1 VIYILKFFFLL
12 ITLINSSGSL
22 YGLESNWGISEAS
35 KVRLISPLSHNN
47 NKDKIIIGL
56 EYHLEPEW
64 KTYWQSPGDG
74 GFPQELLWNKST
86 NVSSIDINWPT
97 PSEFEILGIKSIG
110 YLDEVIFP
118 LTVHLIDSQQ
128 PTSINLSINYLTCKE
143 ICIPGKA
150 NLALYI
156 PVGKGTPTNYF
167 FTIEKTLSSLPQ
179 QNINLTSFSE
189 FDITTSTDKE
199 ITSINLEATTKY
211 FFYNPKLYLH
221 TPFGLPVI
229 EPILDYSLD
238 QSTLNA
244 TFYFDRELITKDSF
258 EISAL
263 LVDQNH
269 NFLFNTNSNINE
281 LDNIS
286 YSNKY
291 LFYFTI
297 ALLGGL
303 ILNVMP
309 CVFPVLS
316 IKLFSVLENQQKT
329 TRISFLIT
337 SFGIVTS
344 FILLALIFLIMQ
356 QVNMTV
362 AWGMQFQQ
370 PYYLLVIAFVL
381 AFFMLNMFGIFEFR
395 TPQLIYFSGLSHNKF
410 IKDFFNGFFA
420 TIMATPCSAPF
431 VGTAITVAFTQSSFI
446 LISIFFAM
454 GIGMSIPYLVVALFP
469 ALVSF
474 LPKPGKWMQYVKY
487 FLGILLLLTLF
498 WIANI
503 ILNHFN
509 YYFIIASIFLLI
521 ATIFFIIRY
530 SQNFLIILIILL
542 IFLSLPLFNFFKQ
555 QKYEIIEEGWQD
567 FFAIQIEDLTS
578 KNNIVF
584 LDITADWCATCQ
596 FNKINVL
603 NNKKVIKTFNKHNI
617 VKVRADWTRPNKQI
631 DIFLNKHKR
640 FGIPF
645 NAFFSKNYPRGIILS
660 ELLSEKR
667 ILEAI
672 KQIKQ

>member
-1 VIYILKFFFLL
+1 M
-12 ITLINSSGSL
+12 
-22 YGLESNWGISEAS
+22 
-35 KVRLISPLSHNN
+35 
-47 NKDKIIIGL
+47 
-56 EYHLEPEW
+56 
-64 KTYWQSPGDG
+64 
-74 GFPQELLWNKST
+74 
-86 NVSSIDINWPT
+86 
-97 PSEFEILGIKSIG
+97 
-110 YLDEVIFP
+110 
-118 LTVHLIDSQQ
+118 
-128 PTSINLSINYLTCKE
+128 
-143 ICIPGKA
+143 
-150 NLALYI
+150 
-156 PVGKGTPTNYF
+156 
-167 FTIEKTLSSLPQ
+167 
-179 QNINLTSFSE
+179 
-189 FDITTSTDKE
+189 
-199 ITSINLEATTKY
+199 
-211 FFYNPKLYLH
+211 H

-229 EPILDYSLD
+229 EPVLDYSLD

-244 TFYFDRELITKDSF
+244 TFYFDRELITTDSF

-269 NFLFNTNSNINE
+269 NFLFKTNSNINE

-286 YSNKY
+286 YPNKF
-291 LFYFTI
+291 LFYFAI

-316 IKLFSVLENQQKT
+316 IKLLAVLENQRKT

-356 QVNMTV
+356 QANMTV

-370 PYYLLVIAFVL
+370 PYYLLIIAFVL
-381 AFFMLNMFGIFEFR
+381 VVFMLNMFGLFEFR
-395 TPQLIYFSGLSHNKF
+395 TPQLVYFSRFGHNKF

-446 LISIFFAM
+446 LISSFFAM

-474 LPKPGKWMQYVKY
+474 LPKPGKWMQYVKC
-487 FLGILLLLTLF
+487 FLGILLLLTLI

-521 ATIFFIIRY
+521 AAIFFTIRY
-530 SQNFLIILIILL
+530 SQNFVIIVITLL
-542 IFLSLPLFNFFKQ
+542 IFFSLPLFNFFKQ
-555 QKYEIIEEGWQD
+555 QHYENIGEGWQD
-567 FFAIQIEDLTS
+567 FFEIQIEDLIS
-578 KNNIVF
+578 NNDIVF

-603 NNKKVIKTFNKHNI
+603 NNKEVIKAFNKNNI
-617 VKVRADWTRPNKQI
+617 I
-631 DIFLNKHKR
+631 
-640 FGIPF
+640 
-645 NAFFSKNYPRGIILS
+645 
-660 ELLSEKR
+660 
-667 ILEAI
+667 
-672 KQIKQ
+672 

>member
-1 VIYILKFFFLL
+1 MIYILQLFFLL
-12 ITLINSSGSL
+12 ITFISSFGSL

-47 NKDKIIIGL
+47 NKDKIILGL

-74 GFPQELLWNKST
+74 GFSQELSWNKST
-86 NVSSIDINWPT
+86 NVSNIDIDWPT

-110 YLDEVIFP
+110 YQDEVIFP
-118 LTVHLIDSQQ
+118 LIVHIIDPKQ

-143 ICIPGKA
+143 ICIPGNA
-150 NLALYI
+150 NLDLYI
-156 PVGKGTPTNYF
+156 PAGNGNPTNYY

-179 QNINLTSFSE
+179 KNINLTSFSD
-189 FDITTSTDKE
+189 FYITTSTDKE
-199 ITSINLEATTKY
+199 ITSINLEATTKS

-229 EPILDYSLD
+229 EPVLDYSLD

-258 EISAL
+258 KISAL

-281 LDNIS
+281 LDNIP
-286 YSNKY
+286 YSNNF
-291 LFYFTI
+291 LFYITI

-329 TRISFLIT
+329 TRISFLVT

-356 QVNMTV
+356 QANMTV

-370 PYYLLVIAFVL
+370 PYYFLVIAFVL
-381 AFFMLNMFGIFEFR
+381 AVFMLNMFGLFEFR

-454 GIGMSIPYLVVALFP
+454 GVGMSIPYLVVALFP
-469 ALVSF
+469 SLISF
-474 LPKPGKWMQYVKY
+474 LPRPGKWMQYVKY
-487 FLGILLLLTLF
+487 FLGILLLLTLI

-509 YYFIIASIFLLI
+509 YYFIIASILLLI
-521 ATIFFIIRY
+521 VTIYFITKY
-530 SQNFLIILIILL
+530 SQNFVIVVITLF

-555 QKYEIIEEGWQD
+555 QNYKIIEEGWQD
-567 FFAIQIEDLTS
+567 FFEIQIEDLI
-578 KNNIVF
+578 NNNDIVF

-603 NNKKVIKTFNKHNI
+603 NNKEVIKAFNKKNI
-617 VKVRADWTRPNKQI
+617 IKVRADWTRPNKQI
-631 DIFLNKHKR
+631 DIFLNKHNR

-667 ILEAI
+667 ILETV

>member
-1 VIYILKFFFLL
+1 M
-12 ITLINSSGSL
+12 
-22 YGLESNWGISEAS
+22 
-35 KVRLISPLSHNN
+35 
-47 NKDKIIIGL
+47 D
-56 EYHLEPEW
+56 
-64 KTYWQSPGDG
+64 
-74 GFPQELLWNKST
+74 
-86 NVSSIDINWPT
+86 
-97 PSEFEILGIKSIG
+97 
-110 YLDEVIFP
+110 
-118 LTVHLIDSQQ
+118 
-128 PTSINLSINYLTCKE
+128 
-143 ICIPGKA
+143 
-150 NLALYI
+150 
-156 PVGKGTPTNYF
+156 
-167 FTIEKTLSSLPQ
+167 
-179 QNINLTSFSE
+179 
-189 FDITTSTDKE
+189 
-199 ITSINLEATTKY
+199 
-211 FFYNPKLYLH
+211 

-229 EPILDYSLD
+229 EPVLDYSLD

-244 TFYFDRELITKDSF
+244 TFYFDRELITTDSF

-263 LVDQNH
+263 LFDQNH
-269 NFLFNTNSNINE
+269 NFLFKTNLHINE
-281 LDNIS
+281 LNNIS
-286 YSNKY
+286 YYNNF
-291 LFYFTI
+291 LFYFAI

-316 IKLFSVLENQQKT
+316 IKLLTVLENPQKK
-329 TRISFLIT
+329 TRISFLTT

-356 QVNMTV
+356 RANMTV

-370 PYYLLVIAFVL
+370 PYYLLIIAFVL
-381 AFFMLNMFGIFEFR
+381 AVFMLNMFGFFEFR
-395 TPQLIYFSGLSHNKF
+395 TPQLVYSSKFKLISHNKF

-487 FLGILLLLTLF
+487 FLGILLLLTLI

-503 ILNHFN
+503 VLNHFN
-509 YYFIIASIFLLI
+509 YYFVIASIFLLI
-521 ATIFFIIRY
+521 VTIFFTIRY
-530 SQNFLIILIILL
+530 SQYFVIIVIALCIY
-542 IFLSLPLFNFFKQ
+542 LSLPLFNFFNQ
-555 QKYEIIEEGWQD
+555 HQYETTEEGWQD
-567 FFAIQIEDLTS
+567 FFAIKIDDLIS
-578 KNNIVF
+578 NNDIVF

-603 NNKKVIKTFNKHNI
+603 NNKEIIKVFNNNNI
-617 VKVRADWTRPNKQI
+617 IKVRADWTRPNKQI
-631 DIFLNKHKR
+631 DIFLNKHNR

-645 NAFFSKNYPRGIILS
+645 NAFFSNNYPRGIILS

>member
-1 VIYILKFFFLL
+1 
-12 ITLINSSGSL
+12 
-22 YGLESNWGISEAS
+22 
-35 KVRLISPLSHNN
+35 
-47 NKDKIIIGL
+47 
-56 EYHLEPEW
+56 
-64 KTYWQSPGDG
+64 
-74 GFPQELLWNKST
+74 
-86 NVSSIDINWPT
+86 
-97 PSEFEILGIKSIG
+97 
-110 YLDEVIFP
+110 
-118 LTVHLIDSQQ
+118 
-128 PTSINLSINYLTCKE
+128 
-143 ICIPGKA
+143 
-150 NLALYI
+150 
-156 PVGKGTPTNYF
+156 
-167 FTIEKTLSSLPQ
+167 
-179 QNINLTSFSE
+179 
-189 FDITTSTDKE
+189 
-199 ITSINLEATTKY
+199 
-211 FFYNPKLYLH
+211 LH

-229 EPILDYSLD
+229 EPVLDYSLD
-238 QSTLNA
+238 KSTLNA
-244 TFYFDRELITKDSF
+244 TFYFDRELITADSF

-286 YSNKY
+286 YSNNF

-303 ILNVMP
+303 ILNFMP

-316 IKLFSVLENQQKT
+316 IKLLAVLENQKKT

-356 QVNMTV
+356 QANMTV

-370 PYYLLVIAFVL
+370 PYYLLIIAFVL
-381 AFFMLNMFGIFEFR
+381 AVFMLNMFGLFEFK
-395 TPQLIYFSGLSHNKF
+395 TPQLVYFSKFSHNKF

-474 LPKPGKWMQYVKY
+474 FPKPGKWMQYVKY
-487 FLGILLLLTLF
+487 FLGILLLLTLI

-521 ATIFFIIRY
+521 ATIFFTIRY
-530 SQNFLIILIILL
+530 SQNFLIIVITLF

-555 QKYEIIEEGWQD
+555 QHYETVGEGWQD
-567 FFAIQIEDLTS
+567 FFAIQIEDLIS
-578 KNNIVF
+578 NNEIVF

-596 FNKINVL
+596 LNKINVL
-603 NNKKVIKTFNKHNI
+603 NNKEVIKAFNKNNI
-617 VKVRADWTRPNKQI
+617 IKVRADWTRPNKKI
-631 DIFLNKHKR
+631 DIFLNKHNR

-660 ELLSEKR
+660 ELLSEKK
-667 ILEAI
+667 ILEVI

>member
-1 VIYILKFFFLL
+1 VIYILQLFFLV
-12 ITLINSSGSL
+12 ITFVSSPGSL
-22 YGLESNWGISEAS
+22 YGLESDWGISEAS

-47 NKDKIIIGL
+47 NKDKIILGL
-56 EYHLEPEW
+56 EYYLEPEW

-74 GFPQELLWNKST
+74 GFPQELSWNKSS
-86 NVSSIDINWPT
+86 NVSSIKIDWPI
-97 PSEFEILGIKSIG
+97 PSEFEILEIKSIG
-110 YLDEVIFP
+110 YQEKVIFP
-118 LTVHLIDSQQ
+118 LTVHLID
-128 PTSINLSINYLTCKE
+128 PTQSTLINLSINYLTCKE
-143 ICIPGKA
+143 ICIPGNAK
-150 NLALYI
+150 LVLEI
-156 PVGKGTPTNYF
+156 PAGNGTPTNYF

-179 QNINLTSFSE
+179 KNINLTSYSDFNIIVSA
-189 FDITTSTDKE
+189 DKE
-199 ITSINLEATTKY
+199 ISSINLKATTK
-211 FFYNPKLYLH
+211 FFFDKPKLYLH

-229 EPILDYSLD
+229 EPVLDYSFD
-238 QSTLNA
+238 QKTLNA
-244 TFYFDRELITKDSF
+244 TFYFDRELITTNSF

-263 LVDQNH
+263 LVDQNQ

-281 LDNIS
+281 LDNVS
-286 YSNKY
+286 YSNKF
-291 LFYFTI
+291 LFYFAI

-316 IKLFSVLENQQKT
+316 IKLLSVLENQQKR

-344 FILLALIFLIMQ
+344 FILLGLIFLIMQ
-356 QVNMTV
+356 QADMTV

-370 PYYLLVIAFVL
+370 PYYLLIIAFVL
-381 AFFMLNMFGIFEFR
+381 AVFMLNMFGLFEFR
-395 TPQLIYFSGLSHNKF
+395 TPQLVYFSRFSHNKF

-454 GIGMSIPYLVVALFP
+454 GIGMSIPYLFVAVFP

-487 FLGILLLLTLF
+487 FLGILLLFTLI

-509 YYFIIASIFLLI
+509 YYFIIVSIFLLI
-521 ATIFFIIRY
+521 VTIFFTIKY
-530 SQNFLIILIILL
+530 SQNFVIFFITLF
-542 IFLSLPLFNFFKQ
+542 IFLSLPLFSFFKEQ
-555 QKYEIIEEGWQD
+555 NYKNVEKGWQD
-567 FFAIQIEDLTS
+567 FFAIQIEDLIS
-578 KNNIVF
+578 NNNIVF

-603 NNKKVIKTFNKHNI
+603 NNKEVIKAFKKNKI
-617 VKVRADWTRPNKQI
+617 IKVRADWTRPNKKI
-631 DIFLNKHKR
+631 DIFLNKHNR

-645 NAFFSKNYPRGIILS
+645 NAFFSKNYPHGIILS
-660 ELLSEKR
+660 ELLSEKK
-667 ILEAI
+667 ILDAI
-672 KQIKQ
+672 KKIKQ

>member
-1 VIYILKFFFLL
+1 
-12 ITLINSSGSL
+12 
-22 YGLESNWGISEAS
+22 
-35 KVRLISPLSHNN
+35 
-47 NKDKIIIGL
+47 
-56 EYHLEPEW
+56 
-64 KTYWQSPGDG
+64 
-74 GFPQELLWNKST
+74 
-86 NVSSIDINWPT
+86 
-97 PSEFEILGIKSIG
+97 
-110 YLDEVIFP
+110 
-118 LTVHLIDSQQ
+118 
-128 PTSINLSINYLTCKE
+128 
-143 ICIPGKA
+143 
-150 NLALYI
+150 
-156 PVGKGTPTNYF
+156 
-167 FTIEKTLSSLPQ
+167 
-179 QNINLTSFSE
+179 
-189 FDITTSTDKE
+189 
-199 ITSINLEATTKY
+199 
-211 FFYNPKLYLH
+211 
-221 TPFGLPVI
+221 
-229 EPILDYSLD
+229 
-238 QSTLNA
+238 
-244 TFYFDRELITKDSF
+244 
-258 EISAL
+258 
-263 LVDQNH
+263 
-269 NFLFNTNSNINE
+269 
-281 LDNIS
+281 
-286 YSNKY
+286 
-291 LFYFTI
+291 
-297 ALLGGL
+297 
-303 ILNVMP
+303 
-309 CVFPVLS
+309 
-316 IKLFSVLENQQKT
+316 
-329 TRISFLIT
+329 
-337 SFGIVTS
+337 
-344 FILLALIFLIMQ
+344 MQ
-356 QVNMTV
+356 QANMTV

-370 PYYLLVIAFVL
+370 PYYLLIIAFVL
-381 AFFMLNMFGIFEFR
+381 AVFMLNMFGLFEFR
-395 TPQLIYFSGLSHNKF
+395 TPQLVYFSVLNHNKF

-521 ATIFFIIRY
+521 VTIFFTIRY
-530 SQNFLIILIILL
+530 SQNFLIIFIILL

-567 FFAIQIEDLTS
+567 FFAIQIEDLIS

-584 LDITADWCATCQ
+584 LDVTADWCATCQ

-660 ELLSEKR
+660 ELLSEKK